1 MMEMPSS
8 IDLSRSPHFRLPGL
22 SIIMGN
28 LGITQTKLNSKNF
41 FYAFIGHTFSTS
53 YKIVW

>member
-41 FYAFIGHTFSTS
+41 FYAFGHTFSTS